1 MRFLPLF
8 LLLSTIAQ
16 AQDTSYVISGISYVY
31 RTVNKPQK
39 TFFDTVDLHSSYLR
53 MERRGDVY
61 YLPQILGDTLLRIT
75 SNTNYN
81 YDTIH
86 GVCNDISERV
96 IDTVLQSKIESIAFK
111 NNVSG
116 FYVSEAYLCPRYGAT
131 DKFNIY
137 YPDGTLYIKN
147 RKYFIV
153 SFEVLIARKQR
164 SYSN

>member
-1 MRFLPLF
+1 MRLIPLF
-8 LLLSTIAQ
+8 LLLSAIAQ
-16 AQDTSYVISGISYVY
+16 AQDTTYIVSGLSYVY
-31 RTVNKPQK
+31 RTTSKPQK
-39 TFFDTVDLHSSYLR
+39 TFFDTLNLQGSYLR
-53 MERRGDVY
+53 IERRGDVY
-61 YLPQILGDTLLRIT
+61 YLPSVMGDTLLRIAY
-75 SNTNYN
+75 NTNYN

-153 SFEVLIARKQR
+153 SFEVLIARKQKA
-164 SYSN
+164 YSN